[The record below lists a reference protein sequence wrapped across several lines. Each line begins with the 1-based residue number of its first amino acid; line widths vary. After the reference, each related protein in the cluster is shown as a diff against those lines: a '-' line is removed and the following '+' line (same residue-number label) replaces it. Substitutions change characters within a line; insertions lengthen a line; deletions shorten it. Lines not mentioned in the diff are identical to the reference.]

1 MSPFDGILLGAVQG
15 ITEFLPISSS
25 GHLILMRDILGINTS
40 GGLAF
45 DAVLQLATA
54 LAVIVYFRRDIW
66 RLIVA
71 TVRIVIGRG
80 ATVPKSDKTLILA
93 LIVGT
98 VPAVILGL
106 LLEHAMDTLFRSALL
121 VAVAL
126 IAGSILFIAAER
138 FSRKRAEAA
147 TVRQGFWIGL
157 FQSLALVP
165 GVSRSGATIS
175 GGLLL
180 GLTRETAAR
189 FGFLLSVPVVLGSGL
204 KKLHDI
210 ASSPTTDV
218 AVLPLILGFV
228 TAFAIGLVF
237 ISFLLRYLKDH
248 TLYAFVWYRLALAAV
263 VIAVTFM
270 H

>member
-1 MSPFDGILLGAVQG
+1 MTPLDGIILGAVQG

-25 GHLILMRDILGINTS
+25 GHLILLRDILGINTT

-54 LAVIVYFRRDIW
+54 LAVICYFRRDIW

-71 TVRIVIGRG
+71 TAKIAVGRG
-80 ATVPKSDKTLILA
+80 ASVSKSDKMLILA

-98 VPAVILGL
+98 VPVVILGL

-121 VAVAL
+121 VAAAL

-138 FSRKRAEAA
+138 FSRKRSESP

-165 GVSRSGATIS
+165 GISRSGATIS
-175 GGLLL
+175 GGLFL
-180 GLTRETAAR
+180 GLTREAAAR
-189 FGFLLSVPVVLGSGL
+189 FGFLLSVPVILGSGL
-204 KKLHDI
+204 KEFLDI
-210 ASSPTTDV
+210 ISTPTPDMTL
-218 AVLPLILGFV
+218 LPLLFGFV
-228 TAFAIGLVF
+228 TAFATGLVF
-237 ISFLLRYLKDH
+237 ISFLLGYLKRH
-248 TLYAFVWYRLALAAV
+248 SLYVFVWYRLAIAAIV
-263 VIAVTFM
+263 LAVTFM